1 MSGNV
6 EENIKNDRKR
16 HWLGKFK
23 NGIWVTNPQLK
34 LRKRRNKI
42 TDKKYKEKKL

>member
-6 EENIKNDRKR
+6 KENIRNDRKR
-16 HWLGKFK
+16 HWLGKLED
-23 NGIWVTNPQLK
+23 GRWVTNPELK
-34 LRKRRNKI
+34 LDKRRNKI